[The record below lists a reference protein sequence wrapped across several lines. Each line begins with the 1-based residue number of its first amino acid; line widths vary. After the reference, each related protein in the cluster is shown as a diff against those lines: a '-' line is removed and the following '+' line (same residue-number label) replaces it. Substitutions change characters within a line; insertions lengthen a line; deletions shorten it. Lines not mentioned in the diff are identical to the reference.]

1 MSNDEILKRHGATPD
16 QWPSLRETWPPE
28 TVAMAVDEEAPP
40 ADGPEGDLKP
50 SPQAAPLVPPHEA
63 LRNAELAL
71 DAARH
76 ELRVAIDTRA
86 TARANV
92 ATALANYNRATPTIT
107 AEQNTRDWIAAN
119 NAARAERAARRFVPT
134 VTETAKAMSGGG
146 YGDDIRTRRG
156 GGAAYRR
163 GPGGVPAY
171 TKAQA
176 LTANALRIREAR
188 AKLPSER

>member
-1 MSNDEILKRHGATPD
+1 MSKDDVQKRHGVVTED
-16 QWPSLRETWPPE
+16 RPSLRETWPPE

-40 ADGPEGDLKP
+40 ADAREGDFP
-50 SPQAAPLVPPHEA
+50 ASPPAAPLVPPHQA
-63 LRNAELAL
+63 LRDAELAL
-71 DAARH
+71 DATRH
-76 ELRVAIDTRA
+76 ELRVATETLA
-86 TARANV
+86 SARANV
-92 ATALANYNRATPTIT
+92 ATALANYNRAAPTIT

-119 NAARAERAARRFVPT
+119 NAARAERAATRYVPT
-134 VTETAKAMSGGG
+134 VTETARAMGGG
-146 YGDDIRTRRG
+146 GHGDDIRTRRG

-176 LTANALRIREAR
+176 QTVNALRIREAR